1 MQKKHRWF
9 SVLYCTRIK
18 VFKGQVPILNLSLL
32 FMLLAVGSAP
42 WVGVVGLIA
51 ALALGYRFCVERNSP
66 DFCGDFDTVMQDA
79 AQNVHHVMDGLKDS
93 EE

>member
-9 SVLYCTRIK
+9 SVLYGTRIK
-18 VFKGQVPILNLSLL
+18 VFKGEVPILNLSLL

-42 WVGVVGLIA
+42 WVAVAGLIA

-66 DFCGDFDTVMQDA
+66 DFCGDFDTVMQEA
-79 AQNVHHVMDGLKDS
+79 AHNVRSAVDGMT
-93 EE
+93 ENRE